1 MEQRARL
8 QLVTSNGKR
17 IDRSGD
23 GSPTFHGQISESK
36 LALTQR
42 LDLPSATL
50 GDFPVPHAHGL
61 SADTE
66 SVSEGLMGTAEVI
79 DNVLKSDARRS
90 HRPSVSVLPHGV
102 KSLTREGQTQ
112 ARKLAYMSKRKPK
125 DSWAIQRG
133 AAMRAARVSL
143 GKSQAEIAELAGVK
157 DRETISQYESGLIAD
172 IDPAV
177 IPKLAAALGVPAQQ
191 LSRTPWDARDEAA
204 DLKVS
209 SVARQI
215 AYSFDRYPLA
225 IQNQIREAIARYEI
239 MVKQHG
245 KEAADALFGPPPSPH
260 KKAEPPPL
268 KRQVNR

>member
-1 MEQRARL
+1 MARL

-17 IDRSGD
+17 IDKSGD
-23 GSPTFHGQISESK
+23 GSPTLHRQISESK
-36 LALTQR
+36 LALAQR
-42 LDLPSATL
+42 LDLPGASL
-50 GDFPVPHAHGL
+50 GDFPVPHAHRF
-61 SADTE
+61 SADAE
-66 SVSEGLMGTAEVI
+66 RVGEGLMGTTEVG
-79 DNVLKSDARRS
+79 DDFFKQDLGRS
-90 HRPSVSVLPHGV
+90 HSASVSTLPACV
-102 KSLTREGQTQ
+102 KPLTRERQTQ

-133 AAMRAARVSL
+133 AAMRAARVAL

-177 IPKLAAALGVPAQQ
+177 IPKLAAALGMPPQQ

-204 DLKVS
+204 DLRVS
-209 SVARQI
+209 SVARQL

-239 MVKQHG
+239 MVRQHG

-260 KKAEPPPL
+260 KKAEPPPPL
-268 KRQVNR
+268 KRQANR